1 MTMAAVQ
8 AADPVK
14 LIQDFSDAK
23 ETFYRSLDSFT
34 VYGTGWLNR
43 VAAVKVKASS
53 MLG

>member
-8 AADPVK
+8 AADPTK

-23 ETFYRSLDSFT
+23 EDFYRGLDDFP

-43 VAAVKVKASS
+43 VAAVKVKAGS